1 MDNKSMTFKA
11 KIVAYQDPKNNWE
24 ITLQGVQDLIDSGEY
39 EIEFIMPL
47 GFEPTIIIK
56 PKE

>member
-1 MDNKSMTFKA
+1 MTFKA